1 MPINV
6 FYTAFA
12 YKGSTE
18 ELFKKATRK
27 IKGPDYSKILYL
39 NPTPWKI
46 WDAQRIFHAVT
57 GDCYIPPEMMT
68 IKQLSKRLFQLY
80 ENKNIIPQ
88 SLTPVIL
95 SKLSDRTLGYS
106 CLIADFI
113 NEIKRYHPGK
123 TLETIASELRSIF
136 DRFGIPEEVS
146 SMAMEA
152 ANIMGRYQSMLKKC
166 NAVDE
171 NDAMELCPCI
181 IRQHTMRYDCLIIDG
196 FYELTG
202 IEETILKT
210 LIDNALDTFISIP
223 YDADY
228 HFITVGYVN
237 FINNNF
243 MFKATYLDYEK
254 PHMHL
259 AHHPYRGEEEEI
271 EGIAR
276 GIKNQFIAGTAPD
289 LDKIIVVFPE
299 LHAYSDMLSRVFGKY
314 GIPFTIASEKP
325 FAKKKPFLDLL
336 ALLDSVSNDYP
347 RLKFSQFLI
356 SPYFKAL
363 PTSFKE
369 YIPSICIASGLTKG
383 KNAWLNLMKSEEKY
397 SYGELISGKESRAIE
412 KDLAWVFKKLS
423 HLESIRNNASF
434 SDFSEAVMN
443 LLNDFDFT
451 DIGNQDINNRD
462 KIIEI
467 LNELSFVD
475 NLSNASPTDMHT
487 FTEALKHCLNATSI
501 ETDNLGVRVM
511 SFMDLAG
518 LEPEHLYFGGLR
530 DGALPSKPDIDLLLP
545 DSVRTE
551 LGLVNVEKYL
561 LLQRFLFTRALSSAK
576 NYSLSYS
583 VMEGDR
589 LFLPSSF
596 LSWNQEITKPVHG
609 IFSREEE
616 LIRKSRVLLSSFIS
630 DVRVIDKRLIQ
641 KMFGEKSSI
650 RVTDID
656 AYRTCPRKFFIE
668 KVLSLKPLEI
678 RKFEMEALVLGTIA
692 HEIMQELLSEPFA
705 DLNTLILNAG
715 KRIDAL
721 LSRRPLE
728 DYWKKVIRDTFLSIL
743 PVIYELERK
752 IADEG
757 YTFMRAE
764 VPVKGEVLKGITLK
778 GKIDR
783 IDNKIMSQELK
794 DTSGDKNIS
803 LNYHV
808 SSFGTPVIEL
818 IDYKT
823 GATQFSG
830 SQVLSQGVNLQLI
843 LYAALMNLTGVLVE
857 RVGIY
862 SLRDLSLSWIPNR
875 NDRKNGRTL
884 EDYRE
889 AGLRFLEETVIK
901 MRKGEFPALPLIEQI
916 CGNCPERP
924 YCPSIQKAVMR

>member
-18 ELFKKATRK
+18 ELFKKAVRK
-27 IKGPDYSKILYL
+27 ITGPDYSKILYL
-39 NPTPWKI
+39 NPTQWKI
-46 WDAQRIFHAVT
+46 RDAQRIFHTVT

-88 SLTPVIL
+88 SLIPVIL
-95 SKLSDRTLGYS
+95 SRLSDRTLGYS

-113 NEIKRYHPGK
+113 NAIKRYHPGK

-146 SMAMEA
+146 FRAMEA
-152 ANIMGRYQSMLKKC
+152 ANIMGQYQSMLKKC
-166 NAVDE
+166 IAVDE
-171 NDAMELCPCI
+171 NDVMELCPCI
-181 IRQHTMRYDCLIIDG
+181 IREHTMRYDCLIIDG

-202 IEETILKT
+202 IEEAIIKT
-210 LIDNALDTFISIP
+210 LIENTPDTFISIP
-223 YDADY
+223 YSTDY
-228 HFITVGYVN
+228 HYITDRFN
-237 FINNNF
+237 IFLNNNF
-243 MFKATYLDYEK
+243 TCNPVYLDYEK

-259 AHHPYRGEEEEI
+259 AHHSYRGEEEEI

-276 GIKNQFIAGTAPD
+276 SIKNQFIAGTAPD

-299 LHAYSDMLSRVFGKY
+299 LHAYSDMLSRVFRKY
-314 GIPFTIASEKP
+314 GIPFTITSEKP

-347 RLKFSQFLI
+347 RLQFSQFLI

-363 PTSFKE
+363 PSSFKE

-383 KNAWLNLMKSEEKY
+383 KNAWLNLMKSKEKY
-397 SYGELISGKESRAIE
+397 SYGELISGKESQAIE

-434 SDFSEAVMN
+434 SDFSDAVMN

-451 DIGNQDINNRD
+451 DIGNQYINNRNQV
-462 KIIEI
+462 IEI
-467 LNELSFVD
+467 LNDLSLADGFSD
-475 NLSNASPTDMHT
+475 ASPTDIQM
-487 FTEALKHCLNATSI
+487 FTEALKHCLNATSM
-501 ETDNLGVRVM
+501 ETENPGVRVM
-511 SFMDLAG
+511 SFLDLAG

-545 DSVRTE
+545 DIVRKE
-551 LGLVNVEKYL
+551 LGLVNIEKYL
-561 LLQRFLFTRALSSAK
+561 HLQRFLFRRALSSAK
-576 NYSLSYS
+576 NYFLSYS

-596 LSWNQEITKPVHG
+596 LSWNQEISKPVHG

-616 LIRKSRVLLSSFIS
+616 LMRKGRALLSSFIS
-630 DVRVIDKRLIQ
+630 DVSAIDKRLIQ

-705 DLNTLILNAG
+705 DLPTLVLNAG

-728 DYWKKVIRDTFLSIL
+728 DYWEKVIKDTFMSIL

-752 IADEG
+752 IVDEG

-764 VPVKGEVLKGITLK
+764 VPVKGEVSKGITLK

-783 IDNKIMSQELK
+783 IDKKIMSEELQ
-794 DTSGDKNIS
+794 DKNIS
-803 LNYHV
+803 LNYHA
-808 SSFGTPVIEL
+808 SSFGTPVVEL

-830 SQVLSQGVNLQLI
+830 SQVLTQGVNLQLF
-843 LYAALMNLTGVLVE
+843 LYTALMNLAGVLVE

-889 AGLRFLEETVIK
+889 AAVRFLEETVIK

-916 CGNCPERP
+916 CRNCPERP
-924 YCPSIQKAVMR
+924 YCPYIQKAVMR